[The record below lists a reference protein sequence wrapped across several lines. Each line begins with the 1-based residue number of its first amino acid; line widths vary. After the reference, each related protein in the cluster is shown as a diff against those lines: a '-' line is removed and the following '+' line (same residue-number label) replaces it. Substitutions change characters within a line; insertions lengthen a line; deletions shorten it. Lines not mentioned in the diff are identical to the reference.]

1 MPLVVRERL
10 RTAEDGLDAGVDDVI
25 VRVIEVEC
33 VDVLGVD
40 LDAADLAVRGET
52 ADHAAVLSGAAAD
65 VQVSVVVPVLA
76 GP

>member
-40 LDAADLAVRGET
+40 LDAADLAVREET

-65 VQVSVVVPVLA
+65 VQVSVVVPMR
-76 GP
+76 